1 MMQVMDPEGMAH
13 GAFVLVPRMEARASA
28 GTGIIP
34 TSDAIDAYIAFQE
47 VYLRGL
53 GVNPRFARLLEVT
66 GDSMH
71 PTMSDQDQV
80 VIDTSIDSVKTDALY
95 AVVYGGAVLVKRLQM
110 QFDGSVI
117 LRSDN
122 KRAGY
127 EDVVIPASDLHDL
140 KIVGRV
146 KGQFRTL

>member
-1 MMQVMDPEGMAH
+1 
-13 GAFVLVPRMEARASA
+13 
-28 GTGIIP
+28 
-34 TSDAIDAYIAFQE
+34 
-47 VYLRGL
+47 
-53 GVNPRFARLLEVT
+53 
-66 GDSMH
+66 
-71 PTMSDQDQV
+71 
-80 VIDTSIDSVKTDALY
+80 
-95 AVVYGGAVLVKRLQM
+95 M